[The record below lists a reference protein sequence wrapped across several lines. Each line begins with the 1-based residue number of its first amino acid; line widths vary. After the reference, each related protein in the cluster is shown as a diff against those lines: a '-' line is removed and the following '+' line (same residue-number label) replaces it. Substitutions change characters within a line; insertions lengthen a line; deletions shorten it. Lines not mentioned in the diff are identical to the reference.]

1 MSVIYKDEFVKIF
14 TTLLSSVCF
23 IFFTSVVF
31 ANGDN
36 TITESSTKKLQA
48 LEKWIDEQGRNG
60 QLSGTFLFARK
71 GQVILK
77 KAVGNIHP
85 DRTEAITLDSSFN
98 LGSVS
103 KQFTGMAIMLLNN
116 HGKLQ
121 YDTKVQH
128 YLKEFPYPN
137 ITVRHLLNHTSGLV
151 DYMALA
157 EEHWDESLFTNQ
169 DMLNLFSKHKP
180 ALNFSSGSKFEYSN
194 TGYVTLS
201 AIIERVSKM
210 SFAQYLDENIFQPL
224 KMNNTKVIN
233 LLSEPNLLP
242 SRVYGQ
248 NQSGLDDLI
257 YLDGVSG
264 DGAVYSSI
272 DDLLKW
278 HYGLLNYE
286 LLPKHQQQV
295 AFLPATLNDDSLFH
309 YGFGW
314 FIDRES
320 PHIVAHS
327 GGWVGF
333 ISYIARNTEND
344 EVIIFLTNKVGGVK
358 FEDLQKQIFSALD
371 ADFGEFQ

>member
-48 LEKWIDEQGRNG
+48 LEKWIEEQGRNG

-77 KAVGNIHP
+77 KAVGRSHP
-85 DRTEAITLDSSFN
+85 DRNEAITLNSSFN
-98 LGSVS
+98 LASVS

-210 SFAQYLDENIFQPL
+210 SFAQYLDKNIFQPL

-320 PHIVAHS
+320 PHIAAHS

>member
-1 MSVIYKDEFVKIF
+1 MSVIYKDEFVKVFI
-14 TTLLSSVCF
+14 TLLSSVCF
-23 IFFTSVVF
+23 IFSTSVVF
-31 ANGDN
+31 ANDDN
-36 TITESSTKKLQA
+36 AITESSTRKLQA

-77 KAVGNIHP
+77 KAVGRSHP
-85 DRTEAITLDSSFN
+85 DRNEAITLNSSFN
-98 LGSVS
+98 LASVS

-116 HGKLQ
+116 QGKLQ

-137 ITVRHLLNHTSGLV
+137 ITVRHLLNHTSGLA

-169 DMLNLFSKHKP
+169 DMLNLFNKHKP
-180 ALNFSSGSKFEYSN
+180 ALNFSSGRKFEYSN

-210 SFAQYLDENIFQPL
+210 SFAQYLDKNIFQPL

-320 PHIVAHS
+320 PHIVAYS

>member
-1 MSVIYKDEFVKIF
+1 MKVF
-14 TTLLSSVCF
+14 TTLLSIICF
-23 IFFTSVVF
+23 SFSTSAVF
-31 ANGDN
+31 ANSDN
-36 TITESSTKKLQA
+36 ATAESSTEKLKT
-48 LEKWIDEQGRNG
+48 LEKWIDEQGENG

-71 GQVILK
+71 GQVLLK

-85 DRTEAITLDSSFN
+85 DRNEAITLDSSFN

-116 HGKLQ
+116 QGKLQ
-121 YDTKVQH
+121 YDSKVQH
-128 YLKEFPYPN
+128 YLSEFPYPN
-137 ITVRHLLNHTSGLV
+137 ITVRHLLNHTSGLA
-151 DYMALA
+151 DYMTLA

-169 DMLNLFSKHKP
+169 DMLNLFNKHKP

-210 SFAQYLDENIFQPL
+210 SFAQYLDKNIFQPL

-286 LLPKHQQQV
+286 LLPKPQQQV

-344 EVIIFLTNKVGGVK
+344 EVIIFLTNKIGGVK